1 MGVASAARLGLLVA
15 VYATVSATAPA
26 RVDAATPPALEETH
40 GPVSID
46 WAEGTVTARGGA
58 AADLRMPSAD
68 LARPGAERRARAVA
82 ASRLKD
88 ALAALPLGPG
98 RALSVDAVELAI
110 GQAQVV
116 DIEYQS
122 NGGAVVRLRARFGD
136 WLGAEPPPGPALS
149 VSEAHL
155 AAAPALRLAAGKSA
169 GKEGGKEGS
178 KKAGK
183 EAKDDD
189 AEIVTGAARYRIGAP
204 PAGTHAINV
213 RIDHEGRWVL
223 HREKGE
229 KVEKDL
235 ADKLAGASIVI
246 YVQKVL
252 R

>member
-1 MGVASAARLGLLVA
+1 VVAGALAVA
-15 VYATVSATAPA
+15 MAFAVAPA
-26 RVDAATPPALEETH
+26 RAATPAALEETR

-82 ASRLKD
+82 VARLKD
-88 ALAALPLGPG
+88 ALAGLPLGPG
-98 RALSVDAVELAI
+98 RALSGDAVEQAL
-110 GQAQVV
+110 GHAQVV
-116 DIEYQS
+116 DVEYQS

-136 WLGAEPPPGPALS
+136 WLAAEPQPGPALS

-155 AAAPALRLAAGKSA
+155 AAAPALRLGAGKTAAKPA
-169 GKEGGKEGS
+169 GKKGS
-178 KKAGK
+178 KDK
-183 EAKDDD
+183 EAKDEEP
-189 AEIVTGAARYRIGAP
+189 EIVTGAARYRIGAP
-204 PAGTHAINV
+204 PSGTHAIAV
-213 RIDHEGRWVL
+213 RIDHDGRWVL

-229 KVEKDL
+229 KGDKDL
-235 ADKLAGASIVI
+235 AEKLAGASIVI

>member
-1 MGVASAARLGLLVA
+1 VVAVLAAASAF
-15 VYATVSATAPA
+15 
-26 RVDAATPPALEETH
+26 AATPPALDDTR

-68 LARPGAERRARAVA
+68 LARPGAERRARAA
-82 ASRLKD
+82 ATARLKD

-98 RALSVDAVELAI
+98 RALSAEAVELAL
-110 GQAQVV
+110 GHAQLV
-116 DIEYQS
+116 DVEYQS

-136 WLGAEPPPGPALS
+136 WLAAEPQPGPALV

-155 AAAPALRLAAGKSA
+155 YAAPAVRVAASGKT
-169 GKEGGKEGS
+169 GGKKGS
-178 KKAGK
+178 K
-183 EAKDDD
+183 EAKDDE
-189 AEIVTGAARYRIGAP
+189 AEIGIGAARYRIGAP
-204 PAGTHAINV
+204 PSGTHAINL
-213 RIDHEGRWVL
+213 RIDHEGRWVV

-229 KVEKDL
+229 KAEKDL
-235 ADKLAGASIVI
+235 AEKLAGASIVI

>member
-1 MGVASAARLGLLVA
+1 VAAGALAVLGASVA
-15 VYATVSATAPA
+15 APA
-26 RVDAATPPALEETH
+26 SAATPPALEETR
-40 GPVSID
+40 GPISID
-46 WAEGTVTARGGA
+46 WAEGTVTVRGGA

-82 ASRLKD
+82 TARLKD
-88 ALAALPLGPG
+88 ALAGLPLGSG
-98 RALSVDAVELAI
+98 RALSGEEVEQAL
-110 GQAQVV
+110 GHAQVV

-136 WLGAEPPPGPALS
+136 WLAAEPPSGPALA

-155 AAAPALRLAAGKSA
+155 AAAPALRVPPAGKS
-169 GKEGGKEGS
+169 GGKKGS
-178 KKAGK
+178 K

-189 AEIVTGAARYRIGAP
+189 AEAVTGAARYRIGAP
-204 PAGTHAINV
+204 PAGTHAIAV
-213 RIDHEGRWVL
+213 KIDHEGRWVV

-229 KVEKDL
+229 KGDKDL
-235 ADKLAGASIVI
+235 AEKLAGAAIVI

>member
-1 MGVASAARLGLLVA
+1 MTAAARFGFLVA
-15 VYATVSATAPA
+15 GGLAAATVLVAAPA
-26 RVDAATPPALEETH
+26 RARAATPPALEETR

-82 ASRLKD
+82 AARLKD
-88 ALAALPLGPG
+88 ALAGLPLGPG
-98 RALSVDAVELAI
+98 RALSVEAVEQAL
-110 GQAQVV
+110 GHAQVV
-116 DIEYQS
+116 DVEYQS

-136 WLGAEPPPGPALS
+136 WLAAEPPSGPALS
-149 VSEAHL
+149 VSEARL
-155 AAAPALRLAAGKSA
+155 AAAPALRMAPGKSGGRSA
-169 GKEGGKEGS
+169 GKKGSKEGR
-178 KKAGK
+178 
-183 EAKDDD
+183 EDDDD

-204 PAGTHAINV
+204 PAGTRAIAV
-213 RIDHEGRWVL
+213 RIDHEGRWLL

-229 KVEKDL
+229 KVDKDL
-235 ADKLAGASIVI
+235 AEKLAGAAIVI